1 MPHVVCIVGQK
12 HVGKTTLI
20 ERLVPEL
27 RRRGYRVATVK
38 RPVHHFEFD
47 MPGKD
52 GHRHFAAGADASIVY
67 GDDAVVV
74 ARRPRRPPKLEELIA
89 EHLGDADLVLVEGH
103 KEAPLPK
110 IEVFRSGTHPKPLYN
125 GQAGYIAVA
134 SDEPLEVGLPWL
146 RLDDAGGIAA
156 FIASHFSLPASMAP
170 HRGASCRLQ
179 APTLPLPPSL

>member
-1 MPHVVCIVGQK
+1 MPHVLCIVGQK

-47 MPGKD
+47 IPGKD
-52 GHRHFAAGADASIVY
+52 GHRHFAAGAEASVVY

-74 ARRPRRPPKLEELIA
+74 ARRPRKRAVLDELVA
-89 EHLGDADLVLVEGH
+89 EHLGGVDLVLVEGH
-103 KEAPLPK
+103 KESPLPK
-110 IEVFRSGTHPKPLYN
+110 LEVFRSGTHPRPLYR
-125 GQAGYIAVA
+125 GQAGYIAIA
-134 SDEPLEVGLPWL
+134 SDELVELGIPWL

-156 FIASHFSLPASMAP
+156 FIAARFPLPAAGL
-170 HRGASCRLQ
+170 HVGAL
-179 APTLPLPPSL
+179 SL